1 MKGNVIPFRRD
12 VVAKMSYMKLKYQ
25 LFIII
30 RSSIWNFH
38 LLNQD
43 PKTFETFALTVS
55 IMNNVL
61 GTVIMKNAL
70 SGCVEK
76 VISTGCAV

>member
-12 VVAKMSYMKLKYQ
+12 LVAKMSYMKLKYQ

-30 RSSIWNFH
+30 RSSVWNFH

-43 PKTFETFALTVS
+43 PKTFETFALP
-55 IMNNVL
+55 L
-61 GTVIMKNAL
+61 FP
-70 SGCVEK
+70 
-76 VISTGCAV
+76 